1 MVNEW
6 KAPFAKPNRH
16 TKNMKTGVTI
26 TNPASKSDQ
35 NALAEQDK
43 SVGRRLLETEAAALK
58 ALGNALDGSFSAAVD
73 AMLGVK
79 GRVIVSG
86 LGKSGHI
93 ARKIVATLASTGT
106 PAQHVHPSEASH
118 GDLGMITPNDIVV
131 MLSNSGENR
140 ELSDLIAHTRLHN
153 IKLIGI
159 SSKPQSTL
167 MSASDIGLCL
177 PEAPEACPMGMAP
190 TTSSTMMLALG
201 DALAV
206 ALMERR
212 GFSKDDYR
220 VLHPGGQLGKALV
233 RIDAIMHTD
242 NEVPLVVGNVPMVD
256 LMAVLVGKRFGCV
269 GITDEK
275 GALIGVFTDGDLGRN
290 LDADLMN
297 KSAFDVMTRTPK
309 SIAADA
315 LVAEAIGLMEEVK
328 VSCLFVTPS
337 SSAPQGSSRPI
348 GIVHMHDCI
357 GAGIG

>member
-1 MVNEW
+1 MGG
-6 KAPFAKPNRH
+6 R
-16 TKNMKTGVTI
+16 I
-26 TNPASKSDQ
+26 SNPVENS
-35 NALAEQDK
+35 ALNGLTEQDK
-43 SVGRRLLETEAAALK
+43 TVGRRVLETEAEALK
-58 ALGNALDGSFSAAVD
+58 ALGNALDSSFSAAID
-73 AMLGVK
+73 TLLNVK

-93 ARKIVATLASTGT
+93 ARKIAASLASTGT

-118 GDLGMITPNDIVV
+118 GDLGMITRDDVV
-131 MLSNSGENR
+131 LMLSNSGENR
-140 ELSDLIAHTRLHN
+140 ELSDLIAHTRLHD

-159 SSKPQSTL
+159 SSRLESTL
-167 MSASDIGLCL
+167 MKASDVCLLL

-220 VLHPGGQLGKALV
+220 VLHPGGQLGKALI
-233 RIDAIMHTD
+233 RIETIMHTGD
-242 NEVPLVVGNVPMVD
+242 EVPLIAGNVPMAD
-256 LMAVLVGKRFGCV
+256 LLSVLVGKRFGCV
-269 GITDEK
+269 GITNDQ

-290 LDADLMN
+290 IDADLMN
-297 KSAFDVMTRTPK
+297 KCAFDVMTTNPK
-309 SIAADA
+309 VIASDA
-315 LVAEAIGLMEEVK
+315 LVAEAIRMMEDKK
-328 VSCLFVTPS
+328 VSCLFVMPS
-337 SSAPQGSSRPI
+337 GGATTGGNRPV